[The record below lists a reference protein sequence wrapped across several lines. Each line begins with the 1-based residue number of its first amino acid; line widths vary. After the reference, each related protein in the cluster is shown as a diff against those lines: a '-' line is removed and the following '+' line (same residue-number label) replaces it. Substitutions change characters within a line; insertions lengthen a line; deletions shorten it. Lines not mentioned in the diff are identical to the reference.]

1 MQFIIDGYNLL
12 FFHLTPDE
20 DLKKNREELI
30 LLLDKK
36 FKSLSIKATIIFDG
50 FNQAENKPEH
60 QFFKALTVIFS
71 PKTQTA
77 DEFIIEQLSASK
89 NPNEI
94 TVITGDKNLAQN
106 ARNLGAHSKTPKS
119 FLKELTKKQDKKEIN
134 EKTAEQEYEDTKSNI
149 ERLLSLFEKRLHD
162 SEIDL

>member
-1 MQFIIDGYNLL
+1 MKFIIDGYNLL

-30 LLLDKK
+30 KLLDKK

-60 QFFKALTVIFS
+60 EFFEALTVIFS
-71 PKTQTA
+71 PKSLTA
-77 DEFIIEQLSASK
+77 DEFIIEQLSSSK

-94 TVITGDKNLAQN
+94 TVITGDKKLAQK
-106 ARNLGAHSKTPKS
+106 ARNLGAHSKSPKS
-119 FLKELTKKQDKKEIN
+119 FLKELSKKQTKKEMKEK
-134 EKTAEQEYEDTKSNI
+134 EEERDYEDSKANI